1 MRSSNYYAAPGFER
15 AGLRRREPD
24 WIRARVLDP
33 ASLFVPVWRN
43 QNLVIEAENGEP
55 RAAVLTVEATASLFG
70 GLADGD
76 VEERLARGEFVFL
89 GVIDERAHFALDVS
103 AHEAALDMLRSPALA
118 AAGMDEGRTAQIGV
132 RFADLRQLGARLE
145 RREGALLALA
155 RAMMFWHSRHRHCGL
170 CGSPT
175 KSEEAGHMRRCTDPG
190 CDAMHFP
197 RTDPAV
203 IMLVTDGDRV
213 LLGRNK
219 NFPAPGMYSTLAGFV
234 EPGESLED
242 AVAREVREETAIE
255 VGAVHYHSSQ
265 PWPFPANI
273 MLGFYAEATS
283 TAITV
288 DYGELADARWFERDW
303 LLSHADD
310 DSFRLPRLDS
320 IARRLIGDWLA
331 GEVR

>member
-1 MRSSNYYAAPGFER
+1 MRSPNYYAAPGFER

-24 WIRARVLDP
+24 WIRARVLDR
-33 ASLFVPVWRN
+33 ASVFVPVWHS
-43 QNLVIEAENGEP
+43 QNLVIEVEGGEP
-55 RAAVLTVEATASLFG
+55 RAAVLSIDMVAPLFG
-70 GLADGD
+70 SLTDGD
-76 VEERLARGEFVFL
+76 IEERLGRGEFVFL
-89 GVIDERAHFALDVS
+89 GLIDERAHFALDVS
-103 AHEAALDMLRSPALA
+103 GSEAALDELRSPALA
-118 AAGMDEGRTAQIGV
+118 AAGIAEGGMAQIGV
-132 RFADLRQLGARLE
+132 RFADLRQLAGRLE
-145 RREGALLALA
+145 RDEGALLALA
-155 RAMMFWHSRHRHCGL
+155 RAMMFWHSRHRFCGL

-190 CDAMHFP
+190 CDTMHFP

-203 IMLVTDGDRV
+203 IMLVTDGDRA

-219 NFPAPGMYSTLAGFV
+219 NFVPGMYSTLAGFV

-273 MLGFYAEATS
+273 MLGFHAEAIS
-283 TAITV
+283 SAITV

-303 LLSHADD
+303 LLSHVDD
-310 DSFRLPRLDS
+310 ESFRLPRLDS
-320 IARRLIGDWLA
+320 IARRLIGDWLS
-331 GEVR
+331 GST